1 MVSRIIFGLFF
12 LLSGFVVRAS
22 HESQS
27 FDKEAYYAVMA
38 SGNLD
43 RINTTL
49 NLLSS
54 TSIPEKEAFQGAL
67 LMRKAGLLSIPAEKL
82 KFFKS
87 GRIKLES
94 SLLKDSTNGEYRF
107 LRLIIQEHAPKIV
120 RYNMDL
126 EKDSRYLRQ
135 IFKTLSPVVQQAI
148 INYSK
153 NSKILRPE
161 DFRQRDL

>member
-1 MVSRIIFGLFF
+1 MVARIIFGFF
-12 LLSGFVVRAS
+12 CLLSGLVLQAGQ
-22 HESQS
+22 ESQL
-27 FDKEAYYAVMA
+27 FDKETYYAVLA

-43 RINTTL
+43 KINAELGIL
-49 NLLSS
+49 NSS
-54 TSIPEKEAFQGAL
+54 SIPEKEAFQGAL
-67 LMRKAGLLSIPAEKL
+67 QMRKAGLLSIPAEKL

-94 SLLKDSTNGEYRF
+94 AIIKDSSNGEYRF

-126 EKDSRYLRQ
+126 EKDSHYLRQ

-153 NSKILRPE
+153 HSTILRPE
-161 DFRQRDL
+161 DFHQRDV

>member
-1 MVSRIIFGLFF
+1 MVLRIIFGIFA
-12 LLSGFVVRAS
+12 LLSGFVTQAK
-22 HESQS
+22 HGSQS
-27 FDKEAYYAVMA
+27 FDKEAYYTAMA

-43 RINTTL
+43 KINAELTTL
-49 NLLSS
+49 QS
-54 TSIPEKEAFQGAL
+54 TSIPEKEAYQGAL
-67 LMRKAGLLSIPAEKL
+67 LMRKAGLLGIPAEKL

-94 SLLKDSTNGEYRF
+94 SLLKDSANGEYRF
-107 LRLIIQEHAPKIV
+107 LRLTIQEHAPKIV
-120 RYNMDL
+120 RYNLDL

-153 NSKILRPE
+153 NSRILRPE
-161 DFRQRDL
+161 DFRPGF